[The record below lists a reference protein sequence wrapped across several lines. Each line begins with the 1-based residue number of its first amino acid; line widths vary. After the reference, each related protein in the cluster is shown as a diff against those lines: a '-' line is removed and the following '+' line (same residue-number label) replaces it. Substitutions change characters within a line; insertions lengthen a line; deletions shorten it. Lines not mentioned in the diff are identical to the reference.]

1 MWSDGWALRPEQ
13 RSARGVAV
21 GLLLH
26 LKMII
31 CALYKKRTEQLSCFW
46 PIRLI
51 LQPRLAGTNEK
62 GFKDFLA
69 KNAEQC
75 SFRPHMVAS
84 LHKYTQ
90 EQSKTPLPHTYTHT
104 HTSSCVTCT
113 HWPELSFFSFYILSS
128 SVGVGWC
135 WSWLR
140 LIHALVTASKHLRD
154 ARTTEQAKSTHTHT
168 CTQVES
174 AEDRFH

>member
-1 MWSDGWALRPEQ
+1 MWSDGWALRLEQ

-21 GLLLH
+21 RLLLH

-31 CALYKKRTEQLSCFW
+31 CALYKKRTEQLACFW
-46 PIRLI
+46 PISLI
-51 LQPRLAGTNEK
+51 LQPRLTGTNEK
-62 GFKDFLA
+62 GFKAFLA
-69 KNAEQC
+69 KNAAQR

-84 LHKYTQ
+84 LHKYTR
-90 EQSKTPLPHTYTHT
+90 EQSKTPLSHTYTHT
-104 HTSSCVTCT
+104 PPPVSPVHTGQSC
-113 HWPELSFFSFYILSS
+113 LFFSFYILSS

-154 ARTTEQAKSTHTHT
+154 GRTTEQAKSTHTHT
-168 CTQVES
+168 RTQVES